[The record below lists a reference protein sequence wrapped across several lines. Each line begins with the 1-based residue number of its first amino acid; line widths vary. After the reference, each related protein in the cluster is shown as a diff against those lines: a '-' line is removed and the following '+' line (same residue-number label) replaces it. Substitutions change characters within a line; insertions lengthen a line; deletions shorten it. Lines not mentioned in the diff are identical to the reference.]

1 MTINSDA
8 STAPAPATGLIQSR
22 VTSPQTSMGQKTS
35 SKSID
40 AITRRNEATKV
51 ELGEQSAKLLS
62 SQEKSVEHLNGL
74 DAQLAEAI
82 KTLNDSL
89 SRTPTK
95 ANISHDDVLNRFI
108 VRIADKESGILFA
121 KYLAKIYLTLRDI
134 SRGLK
139 EFCSIKR
146 FKRLCRKIVFPPFIS
161 HYSCFLHIIRHAS
174 CFECSLIWQVY
185 EVSVRHYS
193 RLVLS
198 VYLFRWANAVLL
210 HSLWRAEI

>member
-8 STAPAPATGLIQSR
+8 STAPAPATGLIHSR
-22 VTSPQTSMGQKTS
+22 VNSPQTSMEQKAS

-40 AITRRNEATKV
+40 AITRRHEATKV

-108 VRIADKESGILFA
+108 VRIADKESGDIVREIPSEDLLNFARHLERLKGILFD
-121 KYLAKIYLTLRDI
+121 KK
-134 SRGLK
+134 
-139 EFCSIKR
+139 
-146 FKRLCRKIVFPPFIS
+146 V
-161 HYSCFLHIIRHAS
+161 
-174 CFECSLIWQVY
+174 
-185 EVSVRHYS
+185 
-193 RLVLS
+193 
-198 VYLFRWANAVLL
+198 
-210 HSLWRAEI
+210 

>member
-22 VTSPQTSMGQKTS
+22 VNSPQTSMAQKTS
-35 SKSID
+35 GKSID

-62 SQEKSVEHLNGL
+62 SQEKSVEHLYGL

-108 VRIADKESGILFA
+108 VRIADKESGDIVREIPSEDLLNFARHLERLKGILFD
-121 KYLAKIYLTLRDI
+121 KK
-134 SRGLK
+134 
-139 EFCSIKR
+139 
-146 FKRLCRKIVFPPFIS
+146 V
-161 HYSCFLHIIRHAS
+161 
-174 CFECSLIWQVY
+174 
-185 EVSVRHYS
+185 
-193 RLVLS
+193 
-198 VYLFRWANAVLL
+198 
-210 HSLWRAEI
+210 